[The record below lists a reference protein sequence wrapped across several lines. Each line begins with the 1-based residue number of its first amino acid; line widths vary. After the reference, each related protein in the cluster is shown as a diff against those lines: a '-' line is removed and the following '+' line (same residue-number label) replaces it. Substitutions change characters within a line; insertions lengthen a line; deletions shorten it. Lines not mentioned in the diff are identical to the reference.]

1 MSLANI
7 RKKAKQKQL
16 RIKLMGNMGFGKT
29 YAAAKTSN
37 PIIFQ
42 DLETKKEVK
51 NV

>member
-7 RKKAKQKQL
+7 RKKTKQKQP
-16 RIKLMGNMGFGKT
+16 RMMLMGNMGVGKT
-29 YAAAKTSN
+29 YFTAKTSN
-37 PIIFQ
+37 PIFQ

>member
-7 RKKAKQKQL
+7 RKKAKRKQPSRL
-16 RIKLMGNMGFGKT
+16 ILKGNMGFGKT
-29 YAAAKTSN
+29 YFTAKTCN
-37 PIIFQ
+37 PIFR